1 MDMHHRLSIWNNVL
15 QIVAGLRSSG
25 PGPQKASTMSDI
37 HTPVE
42 ISRFSQVVDFLMSD
56 VPVQDN
62 WQLEVWGYDCQGDT
76 GSLID
81 EYLYL
86 THHDNR
92 VVLCVGT
99 YAKQDFVEWRVDDI
113 RLRKMAE
120 ARKEVEKKDA
130 IAEARRVLRM
140 YGAGL
145 EDDE

>member
-1 MDMHHRLSIWNNVL
+1 
-15 QIVAGLRSSG
+15 
-25 PGPQKASTMSDI
+25 MSDI

>member
-1 MDMHHRLSIWNNVL
+1 
-15 QIVAGLRSSG
+15 
-25 PGPQKASTMSDI
+25 MSYDI

-42 ISRFSQVVDFLMSD
+42 ISRLSHIVDFLMSD

-62 WQLEVWGYDCQGDT
+62 WQLEVWGYDCQGDCR
-76 GSLID
+76 SLID
-81 EYLYL
+81 EDLFL
-86 THHDNR
+86 THYNDR
-92 VVLCVGT
+92 VVLCVGE
-99 YAKQDFVEWRVDDI
+99 YAERNFVEWRVDNI